1 MGSLRNIRLLI
12 DLIRAPKVVPGFDD
26 PAAAKLRS
34 AVEGRDWDTA
44 RGLLSRV
51 TDPDDL
57 IFYVNL
63 CADVDG
69 VQDWIGEKVTAEPES
84 TLPLLV
90 QGACDIVWA
99 WEARTGARAR
109 LVSREQFELFFR
121 RLKTA
126 EDCLDEVIERNPD
139 DVTARALLLT
149 TGRGRHV
156 DRAEQ
161 QQRFDEVIRRH
172 PQHWYAHRQMLQYL
186 CKKWYGSHDEMF
198 EFARTAAAKA
208 PDGSP
213 LPTLVAEA
221 HLEKWM
227 EDLSN
232 SDVDR
237 VAAQQYLRRPD
248 VLAEINAAADRSVR
262 HPDYVRRLG
271 WPGPHNT
278 FAVCFVRAKDWPAAD
293 EQFRA
298 IGQRVAEWPWTRL
311 GNASHEFV
319 AARYRTRQHLAGR
332 R

>member
-1 MGSLRNIRLLI
+1 MGRLRNIRLLI
-12 DLIRAPKVVPGFDD
+12 DLIRAPNVVPGFDD
-26 PAAAKLRS
+26 PVAAKLRTALES
-34 AVEGRDWDTA
+34 RDWDTA
-44 RGLLSRV
+44 RGLLSPV

-57 IFYVNL
+57 IFYVNI

-69 VQDWIGEKVTAEPES
+69 VQDWIGEKIAAEPGS
-84 TLPLLV
+84 TLPLLI
-90 QGACDIVWA
+90 QGARNIAWA
-99 WEARTGARAR
+99 WEARTAARAR
-109 LVSREQFELFFR
+109 LVSREQFELFYR

-156 DRAEQ
+156 DRTEQ
-161 QQRFDEVIRRH
+161 QQRLGEVIRRH
-172 PQHWYAHRQMLQYL
+172 PLHWYAHRQMLQYL
-186 CKKWYGSHDEMF
+186 CKKWYGSHNEMF

-221 HLEKWM
+221 HIERWL
-227 EDLSN
+227 EDLSAEDTD
-232 SDVDR
+232 SE
-237 VAAQQYLRRPD
+237 AALHYLQRSD
-248 VLAEINAAADRSVR
+248 VLAELNAAADRSVR
-262 HPDYVRRLG
+262 HPDYVRRPG

-278 FAVCFVRAKDWPAAD
+278 FAFCFVFAEDWPAAD

-298 IGQRVAEWPWTRL
+298 IGNLVAASPWERL
-311 GNASHEFV
+311 GNAPHKFV
-319 AARYRTRQHLAGR
+319 AARYETRQHLAGR